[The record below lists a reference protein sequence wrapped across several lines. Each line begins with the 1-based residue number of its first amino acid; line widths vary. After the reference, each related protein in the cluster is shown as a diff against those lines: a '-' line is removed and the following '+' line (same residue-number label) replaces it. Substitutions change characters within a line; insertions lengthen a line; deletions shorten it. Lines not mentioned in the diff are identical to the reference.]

1 MGERNPES
9 KIPEKKNPNK
19 KKKKKKGVNKK
30 AEEDFAN
37 KKASEMVSFMYSIV
51 RNIHNR
57 LRGYKPR
64 LEHVIICTL
73 CRDERRYVHIIR
85 SVNN

>member
-19 KKKKKKGVNKK
+19 KKKKGK

-37 KKASEMVSFMYSIV
+37 KKASGMVSFMYSVVQYI

-64 LEHVIICTL
+64 LEHVICTL
-73 CRDERRYVHIIR
+73 CRDERRYI
-85 SVNN
+85 S